1 MKQDRFDAIIIGAG
15 IAGISV
21 AYWLNEAG
29 QKVLILEKD
38 GLLSGASGAAG
49 AFLSPRL
56 GKGGELQQITN
67 KAYLFALDFYKKTV
81 PEGFYQKGL
90 VRIPKDDKDA
100 EQFEVYKKYFELSYR
115 WSESKDFPFISSKAL
130 KNGAFFFEHSAFVD
144 PMTVAKKLVSSIDV
158 RFDYDA
164 KPIYENGFWHI
175 GEFTTKNIVLATGA
189 DNLPV
194 ETPYITIGG
203 VWGERVDVK
212 TSAKIP
218 VTVHKKLS
226 ISPNIDGIVRIG
238 ATHVRN
244 DPRSEIERV
253 NQLIKDAI
261 ELIPELKGCE
271 LVKIYSGHR
280 SAVNDHFPIAGNLAD
295 ANEAK
300 NRFKP
305 PYKNIKLESEEVPY
319 LSGCYIIG
327 GFGGRGFVFGPLI
340 GKMLADKILKNK
352 SIDPTVSTDRYLVR
366 YLKRSN

>member
-1 MKQDRFDAIIIGAG
+1 MKSIYDVIVIGAG
-15 IAGISV
+15 IAGISA

-67 KAYLFALDFYKKTV
+67 RAYLFALDFYKKNA

-100 EQFEVYKKYFELSYR
+100 EQFEVYKKHFEFSYK
-115 WSESKDFPFISSKAL
+115 WCEPKDFPFISSEYL
-130 KNGAFFFEHSAFVD
+130 KSGAFFFEHSAFVD
-144 PMTVAKKLVSSIDV
+144 PMTVAKKLTTSIDV
-158 RFDYDA
+158 RFDYEA
-164 KPIYENGFWHI
+164 KPIYKDGFWHI

-218 VTVHKKLS
+218 VTIHKKLS
-226 ISPNIDGIVRIG
+226 VSPNIDGIVRIG

-244 DPRSEIERV
+244 DSRSEIERV
-253 NQLIKDAI
+253 NQLIQDAI
-261 ELIPELKGCE
+261 ELVPELKGCE

-305 PYKNIKLESEEVPY
+305 QYKNIKLESEELPY

-352 SIDPTVSTDRYLVR
+352 SIDLTVSTDRYLVR
-366 YLKRSN
+366 YLKRLN